1 MARINLGILAIAILG
16 GGILILGVLA
26 LIYFSRA
33 ETIAAVDLPEPG
45 FVGAATYGDWEL
57 ICAPR
62 AEMAPAPITFDQ
74 PDSSPSESATVESAC
89 RLRHEVIAQPTENGA
104 PSQVILAV
112 HLSLVGPTERPA
124 LMLRLPATLTEG
136 DMVVLRTRDDVAV
149 ETLARD
155 CSAEECIA
163 ASTLSEE
170 EWEQLVEADSLQA
183 VFRVDGVQLVSVD
196 ISTDGLPEVQAA
208 LKAAQSP
215 NSPISESSFG
225 ESSITEPSISE
236 SSAVRAP

>member
-1 MARINLGILAIAILG
+1 MARSNLGVLAIAILG
-16 GGILILGVLA
+16 GGILILGALA
-26 LIYFSRA
+26 FFYFSRA

-45 FVGAATYGDWEL
+45 FVGTAAYGEWEL

-74 PDSSPSESATVESAC
+74 PDSNPSESAATESAC
-89 RLRHEVIAQPTENGA
+89 RLRHEVLTRPAEDGA
-104 PSQVILAV
+104 PSHVILAV

-136 DMVVLRTRDDVAV
+136 DMVVLRTRDDFAV

-170 EWEQLVEADSLQA
+170 EWERLVEADSLQV

-208 LKAAQSP
+208 LKAAQAP
-215 NSPISESSFG
+215 KSPIPESPTA
-225 ESSITEPSISE
+225 E
-236 SSAVRAP
+236 RQ

>member
-1 MARINLGILAIAILG
+1 MARINLGVLAVAILG
-16 GGILILGVLA
+16 GGILILGALA
-26 LIYFSRA
+26 LFYFNRA
-33 ETIAAVDLPEPG
+33 EIIAAVDLPEPG
-45 FVGAATYGDWEL
+45 FVGTTTYGDWDL

-74 PDSSPSESATVESAC
+74 PDSISSESAALESAC
-89 RLRHEVIAQPTENGA
+89 RLRHDVVAQPAEDGA
-104 PSQVILAV
+104 PPHVILAV
-112 HLSLVGPTERPA
+112 QLSLVGPSERPA

-136 DMVVLRTRDDVAV
+136 DMVVLRTRGEFAV

-208 LKAAQSP
+208 LKAAQAPKPPIAESP
-215 NSPISESSFG
+215 TEAPQM
-225 ESSITEPSISE
+225 TEPSMTEPSTT
-236 SSAVRAP
+236 RAP

>member
-1 MARINLGILAIAILG
+1 MSRINLGVLAIAILG
-16 GGILILGVLA
+16 GGILVLGALA
-26 LIYFSRA
+26 LFYFSRA
-33 ETIAAVDLPEPG
+33 ESIAAVDLPEPG
-45 FVGAATYGDWEL
+45 FVGTAVYGDWEL

-74 PDSSPSESATVESAC
+74 PDSNPSESAAAESAC
-89 RLRHEVIAQPTENGA
+89 RLRHEVLARPAEGAA

-136 DMVVLRTRDDVAV
+136 EMVVLRTRDDFEV

-155 CSAEECIA
+155 CSVEECIA

-170 EWEQLVEADSLQA
+170 EWERLVGAASLQA

-208 LKAAQSP
+208 LKAAQAPNLLTAESP
-215 NSPISESSFG
+215 MRN
-225 ESSITEPSISE
+225 
-236 SSAVRAP
+236 RQ